1 MVGNIQSIKINGH
14 ITVQGL
20 TQKII
25 IEIKNIILLVF
36 MINKNMVVFRGKLAY
51 KIFLLTMPGIG
62 VEKGGIGV
70 PFSQLGDAG
79 AAASNR
85 ALHRGQGK

>member
-1 MVGNIQSIKINGH
+1 
-14 ITVQGL
+14 
-20 TQKII
+20 
-25 IEIKNIILLVF
+25 
-36 MINKNMVVFRGKLAY
+36 MINKNMVVFLGKLAY

-62 VEKGGIGV
+62 VEKEGIGV